1 MSTISS
7 EGIIIGILSTVTFSA
22 YILVFSPAGILRVI
36 SGAGV
41 IVGMA
46 TLLISMPSRSPI

>member
-1 MSTISS
+1 MSTLWPT
-7 EGIIIGILSTVTFSA
+7 GIILGILITAASSV
-22 YILVFSPAGILRVI
+22 YVMVYSPAGIYRVI